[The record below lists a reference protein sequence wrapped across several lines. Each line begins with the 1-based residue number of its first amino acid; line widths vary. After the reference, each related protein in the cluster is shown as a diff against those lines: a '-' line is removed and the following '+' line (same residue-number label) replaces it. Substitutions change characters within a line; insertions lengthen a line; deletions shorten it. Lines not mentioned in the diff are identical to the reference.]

1 MPIDY
6 QAAQRKKIIGLHK
19 YTKYIM
25 IMKKFITLTLAVL
38 FTAVI
43 SSCKK
48 QTIIRETASLH
59 SYENSA
65 RRDLGSAD

>member
-1 MPIDY
+1 
-6 QAAQRKKIIGLHK
+6 
-19 YTKYIM
+19 M